1 MVCLNSVVQE
11 IICTCNWSLWPRPQI
26 NTGTSINHRCPDL
39 TPLRLFKN
47 RQFWPDVYTQDDKT
61 RISKLKQTGN
71 QACKQILIHGFL
83 KHSVLRL
90 IVSLIVLGATFQ
102 ARKVTLSKYFS
113 LVSVIVVGSCAEL
126 LVALQRKP
134 NSRPYSQYAP
144 SLYALKDWW
153 DKRDVTWFLRCKHVK
168 KLSIRV
174 IAVQFV
180 YSLSK
185 RDEDFIVMQNVHMAF
200 WQDLRH
206 YCLPWGHLR

>member
-1 MVCLNSVVQE
+1 MPLNLRGSGLPYLLPKVTVLYLRGHFSLNVYWNTNYNILYLVCLNSVVQE

-83 KHSVLRL
+83 KHSQKSVLRL
-90 IVSLIVLGATFQ
+90 IVSLIVSGATFQ

-113 LVSVIVVGSCAEL
+113 FLSSLWV
-126 LVALQRKP
+126 VAL
-134 NSRPYSQYAP
+134 S
-144 SLYALKDWW
+144 
-153 DKRDVTWFLRCKHVK
+153 
-168 KLSIRV
+168 
-174 IAVQFV
+174 
-180 YSLSK
+180 
-185 RDEDFIVMQNVHMAF
+185 F
-200 WQDLRH
+200 W
-206 YCLPWGHLR
+206 